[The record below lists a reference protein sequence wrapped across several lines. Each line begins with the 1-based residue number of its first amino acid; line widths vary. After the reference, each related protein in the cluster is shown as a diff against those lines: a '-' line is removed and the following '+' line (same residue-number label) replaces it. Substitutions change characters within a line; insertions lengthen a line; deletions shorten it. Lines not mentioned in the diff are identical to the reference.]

1 MMNESQDIRPYWM
14 KLTPQIDHFDPFE
27 GISGLEEDKVR
38 HLNLRYGINIGSQNL
53 LFDKSILCEA
63 TINTNVYPIPNIP
76 PWLNG
81 MINLRGNLIPV
92 FIIDNFITDDKKE
105 EKKNK
110 VVFVIGE
117 GTNAVGLL
125 IDELPVAVEIDEKN
139 IESISPPDNT
149 PEIFSDAIT
158 NTYEVDETVWLEID
172 IDTVI
177 KNLKSHES
185 TGLA

>member
-1 MMNESQDIRPYWM
+1 MMSESQDIRPSWM
-14 KLTPQIDHFDPFE
+14 KLNPQIDHFNPFDS
-27 GISGLEEDKVR
+27 IDGLEEDKVR
-38 HLNLRYGINIGSQNL
+38 HLRYGINIGSQNL

-105 EKKNK
+105 DKKNK
-110 VVFVIGE
+110 VVFIIGE
-117 GTNAVGLL
+117 GSNAVGLL
-125 IDELPVAVEIDEKN
+125 IDDLPVAVEIDEEN

-158 NTYEVDETVWLEID
+158 NAYEVDETVWLEID

-177 KNLKSHES
+177 KNLKSHDS
-185 TGLA
+185 TDLT

>member
-1 MMNESQDIRPYWM
+1 MMSESHDVRPNWM
-14 KLTPQIDHFDPFE
+14 KLNPEIDHFDPFE
-27 GISGLEEDKVR
+27 GIGNLEEDEIR
-38 HLNLRYGINIGSQNL
+38 HLRYGINIGNQSL

-92 FIIDNFITDDKKE
+92 FIIDKFITDDKKE
-105 EKKNK
+105 DKKNH

-117 GTNAVGLL
+117 GANAVGLL
-125 IDELPVAVEIDEKN
+125 IDELPVAVEIDEVN

-149 PEIFSDAIT
+149 PEIFSDAVT
-158 NTYEVDETVWLEID
+158 NAYEVDETVWLEID
-172 IDTVI
+172 IDAVI
-177 KNLKSHES
+177 RNLKSHES
-185 TGLA
+185 TDHA

>member
-1 MMNESQDIRPYWM
+1 MSESQDIRPNWM
-14 KLTPQIDHFDPFE
+14 KLNSEVDHFDPFE
-27 GISGLEEDKVR
+27 GIGKLEEDEVR
-38 HLNLRYGINIGSQNL
+38 HLRYGINISNQSL

-92 FIIDNFITDDKKE
+92 FMIDNFLTDDKRENKG
-105 EKKNK
+105 NK

-117 GTNAVGLL
+117 GANAVGLL
-125 IDELPVAVEIDEKN
+125 IDELPVAVEIDEEN

-149 PEIFSDAIT
+149 PEIFSDAVT
-158 NTYEVDETVWLEID
+158 NAYEVDETVWLEVD
-172 IDTVI
+172 IGTVI
-177 KNLKSHES
+177 KNLKSHE
-185 TGLA
+185 TTDLA